1 MIKRRKGNYLMKV
14 GSINATEEEKESDSP
29 ITVS

>member
-14 GSINATEEEKESDSP
+14 GSINATEEEKGRVILP
-29 ITVS
+29 LQ